1 MKLAPLPL
9 DQLTPTPGERKQIR
23 ATVASPRL
31 DAVVSAGFSIPRS
44 RAADLIRAGRV
55 AENHRPCDKADKVV
69 AAGDVLTCRGLG
81 KCVLTELGG
90 TSKRGRLILALER
103 YL

>member
-1 MKLAPLPL
+1 
-9 DQLTPTPGERKQIR
+9 
-23 ATVASPRL
+23 VA
-31 DAVVSAGFSIPRS
+31 V
-44 RAADLIRAGRV
+44 
-55 AENHRPCDKADKVV
+55 NHRPCDKADKVV